1 MRVGHFSRVQGFV
14 LKCLIISSKW
24 RRREQTTTYR
34 FRRILTLCPTPTFPS
49 IHQWLSPQCT
59 HKRTTSNYGPSLS
72 ASHMMRS
79 WLEYLS
85 CGGTKEQCSLP
96 NDYGDQCV
104 CVVYLH
110 ACAQFSYVSLASNN
124 PDKHQ
129 SVVFTAP
136 EWCSPEGSRGR
147 ENSEKSPYHRGEV
160 GRKMTSADIIIF
172 HRESLLRPDSG
183 DSPIVRVTHC
193 FLGLSHVSH

>member
-1 MRVGHFSRVQGFV
+1 MWVGHFSRVKGFV

-24 RRREQTTTYR
+24 RRREQT
-34 FRRILTLCPTPTFPS
+34 PTFPS
-49 IHQWLSPQCT
+49 IHQWLSPLT
-59 HKRTTSNYGPSLS
+59 PTSNYGPSLS
-72 ASHMMRS
+72 ASHVMRS

-129 SVVFTAP
+129 SVAFTAP
-136 EWCSPEGSRGR
+136 EWCSPESSRGR

-160 GRKMTSADIIIF
+160 GGKMTSADIIVF